1 MTLRRGAALFAAAA
15 LAAVVAMDGGA
26 AYALTKAPA
35 SPPTA
40 PTNLKVTATTY
51 DSVSLSWGAST
62 DGSSPVT
69 YTLVISNPTL
79 DAESTGKIPDIS
91 TTSYDWTGALVQ
103 PGQTYSFTVFA
114 VNKAGQDS
122 ADSNTVSTTTPAA
135 PLPAAPQVSV
145 TGTTAW
151 TVTLTI
157 SDSLPGG
164 GFVGESILV
173 NGKTPDEYPGS
184 LYPDQSGTVTILGL
198 SAGTTYSVA
207 VTAFNQYGQ
216 DGGTTTISATTMTT
230 TDTTPPSAP
239 SDLSVS
245 DYEQALGYGCT
256 QQTLTWSPSAD
267 PNYPQS
273 DLYYEIFINGVDS
286 GSANDILGNQI
297 SGGVLSQI
305 VFLPVGTDT
314 IDVVAVDPSGL
325 VSAASNS
332 FTGSFIADC

>member
-1 MTLRRGAALFAAAA
+1 MNFRRGVALFAAAA
-15 LAAVVAMDGGA
+15 LAGVLAMDGGA

-35 SPPTA
+35 GPPTA

-51 DSVSLSWGAST
+51 DSVSLSWGASA

-69 YTLVISNPTL
+69 YTLAISNPTL
-79 DAESTGKIPDIS
+79 DAGSTGKIPDIS
-91 TTSYDWTGALVQ
+91 TTSYDWSGALVQ

-114 VNKAGQDS
+114 VNSAGQES
-122 ADSNTVSTTTPAA
+122 AASNAVSTTTPAA
-135 PLPAAPQVSV
+135 PLPPAPQVSV

-173 NGKTPDEYPGS
+173 NGKTPQEYPGS
-184 LYPDQSGTVTILGL
+184 LYPNQSGTVTLLGL

-207 VTAFNQYGQ
+207 VTAYNEYGQ
-216 DGGTTTISATTMTT
+216 DGGTTTISATTQTT

-239 SDLSVS
+239 SNFSVG
-245 DYEQALGYGCT
+245 DYLQDVGYGCT
-256 QQTLTWSPSAD
+256 EQTITWSPSAD

-273 DLYYEIFINGVDS
+273 DLYYEVIINGVDS
-286 GSANDILGNQI
+286 GPVNDILGNQI
-297 SGGVLSQI
+297 SGGVLSEL
-305 VFLPVGTDT
+305 VYMPVGTDT
-314 IDVVAVDPSGL
+314 IDIVAVDPSGL
-325 VSAASNS
+325 VSPASNS
-332 FTGSFIADC
+332 FTGNFIADC

>member
-1 MTLRRGAALFAAAA
+1 MNLLRGAALLAAAA
-15 LAAVVAMDGGA
+15 IAAVLAMDGGA
-26 AYALTKAPA
+26 AYALTKPA

-40 PTNLKVTATTY
+40 PTNLAVTATTY

-91 TTSYDWTGALVQ
+91 TTSYDWNSGLVQ

-173 NGKTPDEYPGS
+173 NGQTPQEYPGS
-184 LYPDQSGTVTILGL
+184 LYPNQSGTVTLLGL
-198 SAGTTYSVA
+198 TAGTTYSVA

-216 DGGTTTISATTMTT
+216 DGGTTTIPATTMTT

-239 SDLSVS
+239 SNFSVG
-245 DYEQALGYGCT
+245 DYEQVLGYGCT
-256 QQTLTWSPSAD
+256 QQTITWSPSAD

-273 DLYYEIFINGVDS
+273 DLYYEVFVNGVNSID
-286 GSANDILGNQI
+286 NDILGNQI
-297 SGGVLSQI
+297 SGGVLSET

-314 IDVVAVDPSGL
+314 IDVVAIDPSGL
-325 VSAASNS
+325 VSPASNS
-332 FTGSFIADC
+332 FTGNFIADC

>member
-1 MTLRRGAALFAAAA
+1 MNLHRGAALLAAAA
-15 LAAVVAMDGGA
+15 LAAVLGMDGGA
-26 AYALTKAPA
+26 AYASAKAPS
-35 SPPTA
+35 SPPAA

-51 DSVSLSWGAST
+51 DSVSLSWSAPTG
-62 DGSSPVT
+62 GSHLT

-79 DAESTGKIPDIS
+79 DAGSTGKIPDIT

-114 VNKAGQDS
+114 VNSSGQDS

-135 PLPAAPQVSV
+135 PLPPAPQVSV
-145 TGTTAW
+145 TGTTGW

-173 NGKTPDEYPGS
+173 NGKTPQEYPGS

-207 VTAFNQYGQ
+207 VTAYNQYGQ

-239 SDLSVS
+239 SGLSVS
-245 DYEQALGYGCT
+245 SYEQALGYGCT
-256 QQTLTWSPSAD
+256 QQTITWSPSAD
-267 PNYPQS
+267 PNYPQA
-273 DLYYEIFINGVDS
+273 DLYYEIFINGTDS
-286 GSANDILGNQI
+286 GIYNDILGNQI
-297 SGGVLSQI
+297 SGGVLSQTI
-305 VFLPVGTDT
+305 FLPEGTDT
-314 IDVVAVDPSGL
+314 IDVVAVDPAGL
-325 VSAASNS
+325 VSPASNS
-332 FTGSFIADC
+332 FTGDFIPDC

>member
-1 MTLRRGAALFAAAA
+1 MNLLRGAALFAAAA
-15 LAAVVAMDGGA
+15 LAAVLAMDGGA
-26 AYALTKAPA
+26 AYALTKPA

-40 PTNLKVTATTY
+40 PTNLEVTATTY
-51 DSVSLSWGAST
+51 DSVSLSWGASS

-69 YTLVISNPTL
+69 YTIVVTNPTI
-79 DAESTGKIPDIS
+79 DAETSGKIPDIS
-91 TTSYDWTGALVQ
+91 TTSYDWNSGLVQ

-173 NGKTPDEYPGS
+173 NGKTPEEYPGS

-207 VTAFNQYGQ
+207 VTAYNQYNQ

-245 DYEQALGYGCT
+245 GYLQDVGYGCT
-256 QQTLTWSPSAD
+256 EETITWSPSAD

-286 GSANDILGNQI
+286 GSENDILGNAI
-297 SGGVLSQI
+297 SDGVLSQI
-305 VFLPVGTDT
+305 IFLPVGTDT

-325 VSAASNS
+325 VSPASNS
-332 FTGSFIADC
+332 FTGNFINDC

>member
-1 MTLRRGAALFAAAA
+1 MNLQRGAALFAAAA
-15 LAAVVAMDGGA
+15 LAAVLGMDGGA
-26 AYALTKAPA
+26 AYAAKAPS
-35 SPPTA
+35 SPPAA

-51 DSVSLSWGAST
+51 DSVSLSWSAPAG
-62 DGSSPVT
+62 GSHLT
-69 YTLVISNPTL
+69 YTLAIGNPTL
-79 DAESTGKIPDIS
+79 DAGSTGKIPDIS

-114 VNKAGQDS
+114 VNSAGQDS

-135 PLPAAPQVSV
+135 PLPPAPQVSV
-145 TGTTAW
+145 TGTTGW
-151 TVTLTI
+151 TITLTI

-207 VTAFNQYGQ
+207 VTAYNQYGQ
-216 DGGTTTISATTMTT
+216 DGGTTTISAATMTT

-239 SDLSVS
+239 SGLSVS

-256 QQTLTWSPSAD
+256 QQTITWFPSAD

-273 DLYYEIFINGVDS
+273 DLYYEIFINGTDS
-286 GSANDILGNQI
+286 GSDNDILGSQI
-297 SGGVLSQI
+297 SGGILSQTI
-305 VFLPVGTDT
+305 FLPEGIDT
-314 IDVVAVDPSGL
+314 IDVVAVDPAGL

-332 FTGSFIADC
+332 FTGDFIPDC